1 MSAMDALNRA
11 RLAWEAT
18 QPQLTLPGVL
28 EQATAGNTSRHLAAR
43 GAGRL
48 LERTKAP
55 IGALLSPTDGG
66 PVRSTPTSRGTAQSS
81 GKGKRAVPHKGA

>member
-1 MSAMDALNRA
+1 MTALDALNRA

-28 EQATAGNTSRHLAAR
+28 EQATAGNTERQRVAL

-48 LERTKAP
+48 LERTASTQAP
-55 IGALLSPTDGG
+55 PLPGAGALAQNDGG
-66 PVRSTPTSRGTAQSS
+66 TTQPCQ
-81 GKGKRAVPHKGA
+81 GK